1 MRKGFTL
8 LEAIV
13 TIGILAVAF
22 ALTGVA
28 VTQLIRV
35 QDSAAAV
42 ADHES
47 VFHSVDELIGRY
59 ISFVSLD
66 TPLLSFKMTGVDS
79 HTVTY
84 VGTEYETPGGS
95 VVSSASY
102 TLEFY
107 AVNEFSTVNR
117 TFTVST
123 AVISGTL
130 DGYLDKNDW
139 KTVKGI
145 DSLEFSFD
153 DSIDFLT
160 VDVTLSESVSRRFC
174 YVLRT

>member
-47 VFHSVDELIGRY
+47 VFHSADELIGRY
-59 ISFVSLD
+59 ISFISLD
-66 TPLLSFKMTGVDS
+66 TPLLSFEMTGVDS

-102 TLEFY
+102 TLEF
-107 AVNEFSTVNR
+107 ATENK
-117 TFTVST
+117 TFMVST

-130 DGYLDKNDW
+130 EGYLDKNDW